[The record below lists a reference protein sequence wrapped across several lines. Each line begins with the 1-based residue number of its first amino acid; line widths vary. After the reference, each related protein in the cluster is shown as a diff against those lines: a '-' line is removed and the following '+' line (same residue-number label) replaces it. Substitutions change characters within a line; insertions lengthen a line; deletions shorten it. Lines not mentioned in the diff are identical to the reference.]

1 MSEKIIVCIEDE
13 NGNVDSNFVDTKDND
28 GMKAL
33 KSVRKKEGGIKKRT
47 VILVIKPIRKVSE
60 QTGKEKLILNIYK
73 CDKTDIDLYKI
84 LTDDKFDNKTAGKPD
99 IVIETDIFNLG
110 RALPEINLYGL
121 GLLPKELKELRLCIE
136 QHYRRF
142 CTEKYKDYSI
152 SYYIDDIAK
161 ELYEKCIEIN
171 KRNSQSGAEEDKNKT
186 DESNTEFP
194 EKGNLCYIPV
204 TIFNRAFIELYDDE
218 NKRIDYDFDNRT
230 VRREMESHGF
240 TKCNTPEY
248 SYYCRVSGTGQ
259 KYIAFKKDKICM
271 DSSKDTV
278 NDGESQNE

>member
-1 MSEKIIVCIEDE
+1 MNEKIIVCIEDE
-13 NGNVDSNFVDTKDND
+13 KGNVESEFVDTKDND
-28 GMKAL
+28 GMNVSEYVEKANG
-33 KSVRKKEGGIKKRT
+33 VITKRT

-60 QTGKEKLILNIYK
+60 QTGKEKLILYIYK
-73 CDKTDIDLYKI
+73 CDKTDMELSMI
-84 LTDDKFDNKTAGKPD
+84 LADDNPD
-99 IVIETDIFNLG
+99 VVIETDIFNLG

>member
-1 MSEKIIVCIEDE
+1 MNEKIIVCIEDE
-13 NGNVDSNFVDTKDND
+13 KGNVESEFVDTKDND
-28 GMKAL
+28 GMNVSEYVEKANG
-33 KSVRKKEGGIKKRT
+33 VITKRT

-60 QTGKEKLILNIYK
+60 QTGKEKLILYIYK
-73 CDKTDIDLYKI
+73 CDKTDMELSMI
-84 LTDDKFDNKTAGKPD
+84 LADDNPD
-99 IVIETDIFNLG
+99 VVIETDIFNLG
-110 RALPEINLYGL
+110 RALPEINLYGA
-121 GLLPKELKELRLCIE
+121 GFLPKELKELRLCIE

-171 KRNSQSGAEEDKNKT
+171 NRNSQSGAEEDNNKT
-186 DESNTEFP
+186 DERNKKSLV
-194 EKGNLCYIPV
+194 KDDLCYIPV
-204 TIFNRAFIELYDDE
+204 TIFNSAFKELYEDIHQQIE
-218 NKRIDYDFDNRT
+218 CDFDNRT

-248 SYYCRVSGTGQ
+248 SYYCRVSGTGK